1 MSDEVKSGQQMLDEF
16 FSELAEMKKVDKE
29 IADIVIELYR
39 EGKLSNT
46 NLSNEFARILEEKLN
61 VEG

>member
-1 MSDEVKSGQQMLDEF
+1 MPDEIKSGQQMLDEF
-16 FSELAEMKKVDKE
+16 FSELAEIKEVDKE
-29 IADIVIELYR
+29 IADIVTELYK

-46 NLSNEFARILEEKLN
+46 NLSNEFAEILEKKLN

>member
-1 MSDEVKSGQQMLDEF
+1 MPDEVKSGQQMLDEF
-16 FSELAEMKKVDKE
+16 FSELAEIKEVDKE
-29 IADIVIELYR
+29 IADIVIELYK

-46 NLSNEFARILEEKLN
+46 NLSNEFAEILEKKLN

>member
-16 FSELAEMKKVDKE
+16 FSELAEAKEVDKE
-29 IADIVIELYR
+29 IADIVIKLYG
-39 EGKLSNT
+39 EGKLTNT
-46 NLSNEFARILEEKLN
+46 NLSNEFAGILEEKLN

>member
-1 MSDEVKSGQQMLDEF
+1 MPDEVKSGQQMLDEF
-16 FSELAEMKKVDKE
+16 FSELAEMKEVDKE
-29 IADIVIELYR
+29 IADVVIELHR

-46 NLSNEFARILEEKLN
+46 YLSNEFAGILEEKLN

>member
-1 MSDEVKSGQQMLDEF
+1 MPNEVKSGQQMLDEF
-16 FSELAEMKKVDKE
+16 FSELAKIKEVDKE
-29 IADIVIELYR
+29 IANIVIELYK

-46 NLSNEFARILEEKLN
+46 NLSNEFAEILEKKLN